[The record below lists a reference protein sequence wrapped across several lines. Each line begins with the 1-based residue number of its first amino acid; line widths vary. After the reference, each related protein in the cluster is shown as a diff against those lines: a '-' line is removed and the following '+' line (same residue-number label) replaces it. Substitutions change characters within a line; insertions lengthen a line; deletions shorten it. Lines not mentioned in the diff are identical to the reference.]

1 MFTVDQIAGLVKGEV
16 IGDGKVSIKGMAACT
31 RAEEGDITFA
41 TDAASMEYAG
51 KSQASC
57 VLTEADIEGFSKTL
71 LKVKNLK
78 EAVTV
83 LYNAMLE
90 VQQAPE
96 GNIHPEAIVDVS
108 VGLGENVVIGPG
120 TTVGAGTVIGKNTQ
134 IGANCAIGSNV
145 VIGEGSRIYAT
156 VTVYDGMQIG
166 NKVMIH
172 SGTVIGAD
180 GFGYVP
186 AGDKIYKVPQMGRVV
201 IKDNVEIGANS
212 CVDRGTFADT
222 VIGEN
227 TKMDN
232 FVQIAHNVKIGKN
245 NLLASQTGVAGS
257 TSTGENVMMGGQV
270 GIADHCKIGNN
281 VKLAANTGISGNIAD
296 GEVRLRYPARSPLE
310 TKKLDRLMILMLRNA
325 EKFGKFLK
333 DLSK

>member
-1 MFTVDQIAGLVKGEV
+1 MFTVDQIAGLVKGAV
-16 IGDGKVSIKGMAACT
+16 IGDGKVTIKGMAACNS
-31 RAEEGDITFA
+31 AEKGDVTFA
-41 TDAASMEYAG
+41 TDAKSLEYAG
-51 KSQASC
+51 KSKASC
-57 VLTEADIEGFSKTL
+57 VLTETEISEFPKTQ

-78 EAVTV
+78 EAVTI
-83 LYNAMLE
+83 LYNVMLE
-90 VQQAPE
+90 MEKAPE
-96 GNIHPEAIVDVS
+96 GNIHPEAIVDGS
-108 VGLGENVVIGPG
+108 ARLGENVTIGPG
-120 TTVGAGTVIGKNTQ
+120 ATVGAETAIGKNTV

-145 VIGEGSRIYAT
+145 VIGDRSKVYAN
-156 VTVYDGMQIG
+156 VTIYDGMQLG
-166 NKVMIH
+166 NKVIIH

-186 AGDKIYKVPQMGRVV
+186 AGEKIYKVPQMGKV
-201 IKDNVEIGANS
+201 IIQDNVEIGANS
-212 CVDRGTFADT
+212 CVDRGTFEDT

-245 NLLASQTGVAGS
+245 NLIASQTGIAGS

-270 GIADHCKIGNN
+270 GIADHVKIGNN
-281 VKLAANTGISGNIAD
+281 VKLAANTGISGNVKD

-325 EKFGKFLK
+325 DKFGKFLK